1 MPSRAS
7 RIAAR
12 LAGLTAA
19 AEEKPPRDD
28 LRKRYKEDDI
38 AKEDRA
44 DYKDTHGD
52 PDMMAGASGRT
63 ASGWTVDKKFDFEYR
78 GKTGHAKVHYTLMSN
93 GRDVDNFSGEIK
105 WDKGGTTHI
114 PETRLLGVYGRYAN
128 KEIIDALVKC
138 IREIECGIR
147 DWQGHL
153 KASAALKAARLARV
167 ARSIAAAY
175 RLDRRYLERDI
186 LKICENG
193 QNAVHRYNEN
203 LYLVAEAKGNPRG
216 AVMEFHWQNAR
227 GESFGLATV
236 KEDRFGQNTPAQAAN
251 RLFNDYAKSS
261 LRIFR

>member
-1 MPSRAS
+1 MAKEGNLTMPSRAS

-52 PDMMAGASGRT
+52 PDM
-63 ASGWTVDKKFDFEYR
+63 
-78 GKTGHAKVHYTLMSN
+78 
-93 GRDVDNFSGEIK
+93 
-105 WDKGGTTHI
+105 
-114 PETRLLGVYGRYAN
+114 
-128 KEIIDALVKC
+128 KE
-138 IREIECGIR
+138 
-147 DWQGHL
+147 
-153 KASAALKAARLARV
+153 AARLARV
-167 ARSIAAAY
+167 ARSVAAAY

-261 LRIFR
+261 LRIFQ